1 MRHADRKDVIKV
13 KRREFVALIGAA
25 ATAGPAIARGQ
36 IAAARRPLVAI
47 LTQRSPEAMRRY
59 VNAFAQG
66 MQELGLVA
74 QRDYEIVLRS
84 TDGDAT
90 RAPQLL
96 QELIGLGPQ
105 VILTTDTTLA
115 LAAKRATK
123 VIPIVGVL
131 IAAPVAF
138 GLVASLARPGG
149 NVTGLLSSVDRLPA
163 KQLELLLRI
172 VPGATRIGLLLNV
185 DNPANVGGVRLLETD
200 AAVRQLKF
208 VSAAIRSSA
217 EIDPVFQSFT
227 REHVEALYVFQD
239 ALFTGNAERI
249 AALALAARL
258 PTVFGFRE
266 LVEAGGLM
274 SYGLNVISQWRR
286 AAAYAAKIL
295 RGAKP
300 ADLPVEMQPSL
311 ELVVNLKTAKA
322 LGITVPASVLAFA
335 NDVIE

>member
-1 MRHADRKDVIKV
+1 MR
-13 KRREFVALIGAA
+13 RRDAIALIGG
-25 ATAGPAIARGQ
+25 TVLAGPAIAGGQ
-36 IAAARRPLVAI
+36 VATPRPLVAI
-47 LTQRSPEAMRRY
+47 LTQRSSEAMRRY

-84 TDGDAT
+84 TDGDAA

-105 VILTTDTTLA
+105 VILTADTTLA

-131 IAAPVAF
+131 ISAPVAF

-149 NVTGLLSSVDRLPA
+149 NLTGLLSSVDRLPA
-163 KQLELLLRI
+163 KQLDLLLRI
-172 VPGATRIGLLLNV
+172 VPGATRIGLLLNA
-185 DNPANVGGVRLLETD
+185 DNPANVGGVHRLETD
-200 AAVRQLKF
+200 TALRQLKF
-208 VSAAIRSSA
+208 VSAAIRSSG
-217 EIDPVFQSFT
+217 EMDPVFQGFT

-239 ALFTGNAERI
+239 ALFVGNPRRI
-249 AALALAARL
+249 AALSLAARL

-266 LVEAGGLM
+266 FVEAGGLM
-274 SYGLNVISQWRR
+274 SYGLNVVSEWRG

-300 ADLPVEMQPSL
+300 ADLPVEMQPKL

-322 LGITVPASVLAFA
+322 LGVTIPASVLAFA
-335 NDVIE
+335 SDVIE